1 MSSSRKESEYWCPES
16 PKRKMKGA
24 SLTTTCSF
32 HLVIQA
38 NLIKLLC
45 EKKSSTNNN
54 ALLWPARALP
64 SLPPRCA
71 FGDSW
76 LTGYGGGAIRCVG
89 FLPKGNF
96 FVWLFIK
103 PTRTIRSHVPEFQR
117 FTLSREC
124 LSEFG
129 SLWTTYTHRQ
139 SPYVHVIWESR
150 GAQRAVAGYKT
161 IQSLRTSP
169 T

>member
-1 MSSSRKESEYWCPES
+1 
-16 PKRKMKGA
+16 MKGA
-24 SLTTTCSF
+24 SLTPTCSF

-45 EKKSSTNNN
+45 EKKVAPTKTHYYDQPEHYHHYHQDV
-54 ALLWPARALP
+54 LLVTH
-64 SLPPRCA
+64 
-71 FGDSW
+71 DSQVM
-76 LTGYGGGAIRCVG
+76 GGGEIQCVA

-96 FVWLFIK
+96 FVCLFIK

-139 SPYVHVIWESR
+139 SPYVHVIRESR